1 MGRDS
6 NFDFVLVGAEV
17 IDGSGA
23 VRSAKDVAVRSGEIA
38 AMGKLPEKLDCPR
51 LDMSGCIL
59 APGFIDIHSHS
70 DLSLLEDGR
79 GLSKTYQGVTT
90 EVTGNCS
97 MSPAPVTKEN
107 KNRVRDTFTYMAADV
122 DWEWDS
128 FPDYLEFLSNSDTAP
143 NVVPLVGHG
152 SIRAAVMGFEPRP
165 ATEKEIEQMK
175 ELLGQCLR
183 AGAFGMSTGL
193 VYSPC
198 CYAKTNELIE
208 LAGIVSEHD
217 SLLSIHMRN
226 EGYRLLEAVDETL
239 EIVKKTG
246 VRTEISHLKAAGEK
260 NWGLVRPAVNRID
273 NARDQG
279 LDVGFDVYPY
289 LVGSTYLSALLPRWA
304 RRGSR
309 QDLVERLSDSSNR
322 TRLRRAILEGDED
335 WPGYNGPGSLTPEG
349 TTISSVGSEKNRGLV
364 GKTLAEIAKER
375 NCDPWEC
382 FFDLLVEE
390 KGNVIGLY
398 EYMCEEDISFLYS
411 HSVSSVGSDGLA
423 IPPEGHWLDSKPH
436 PRYYG
441 TFPRMLRRFA
451 IEDDLL
457 SLEEAVRKMTSL
469 PAGQLGLEDRGLLE
483 NGYAADIVVFDPNK
497 LKDRATY
504 KQPHKLA
511 AGVEYLFVNGQPV
524 ISVGEQSADSFP
536 GKVIKK

>member
-1 MGRDS
+1 MARDS
-6 NFDFVLVGAEV
+6 NFDLILTGGEI

-23 VRSAKDVAVRSGEIA
+23 VRTAEDVAVKSGKIA
-38 AMGKLPEKLDCPR
+38 GIGKLPGKHDCPR
-51 LDMSGCIL
+51 LDLSGFVI

-79 GLSKTYQGVTT
+79 GLSKTHQGVTT

-107 KNRVRDTFTYMAADV
+107 KSRVRDTFTYMAAEV
-122 DWEWDS
+122 EWKWNS
-128 FPDYLEFLSNSDTAP
+128 FTDYLDVLSDSDTAP

-152 SIRAAVMGFEPRP
+152 SIRAAVIGFEPRP
-165 ATEKEIEQMK
+165 ASEKEIEQMK
-175 ELLGQCLR
+175 KLLAECLR

-198 CYAKTNELIE
+198 CYAETNELIE
-208 LAGIVSEHD
+208 LARVVSEHD
-217 SLLSIHMRN
+217 SLFSIHMRN
-226 EGYRLLEAVDETL
+226 EGYRLLGAVDETL
-239 EIVKKTG
+239 EIVTKTG

-260 NWGLVRPAVNRID
+260 NWGLVRQAVKKID
-273 NARDQG
+273 KVRDQG
-279 LDVGFDVYPY
+279 FNIGFDVYPY

-309 QDLVERLSDSSNR
+309 QDLVDRLSDSSNR

-349 TTISSVGSEKNRGLV
+349 TTISSVGSEKNRNLV
-364 GKTLAEIAKER
+364 GKTLAEIAEQR

-398 EYMCEEDISFLYS
+398 EYMCDEDVSYLYS
-411 HSVSSVGSDGLA
+411 HPAASVGSDGLA

-451 IEDDLL
+451 IEGDLL
-457 SLEEAVRKMTSL
+457 SLEEAVHKMTCQ
-469 PAGQLGLEDRGLLE
+469 PAGQLGLEDRGLLKK
-483 NGYAADIVVFDPNK
+483 GFAADIVVFKPDQ

-504 KQPHKLA
+504 QDPHKLA
-511 AGVEYLFVNGQPV
+511 AGVEYLFVNGRPV
-524 ISVGEQSADSFP
+524 ISAGEQSSDSFP